1 MKNNNDDD
9 DDDNNNNNNNNN
21 NNSNNKIVIICKE
34 LNFPLQFS
42 VGPSL
47 KLLII
52 ISNQLIKSKNLLK
65 NEKRVNII
73 KFAVKRTTFS

>member
-9 DDDNNNNNNNNN
+9 DNNNNNNNN

-52 ISNQLIKSKNLLK
+52 ISNQLIKSKN
-65 NEKRVNII
+65 
-73 KFAVKRTTFS
+73 